1 MNHLCIIYLKRN
13 NLKNGEKMQNKYL
26 VIYREIAEKIQN
38 GTYTAGQKLPSEHE
52 MVEAYSTSRETIRKA
67 LGQLAQNGF
76 IQKVQGKGS
85 IVLDTQ
91 KFDFPVSGLVS
102 FKELADN
109 LGEMHQTHVEKLELI
124 ESDELLQTQLHAS
137 PKEKVWEV
145 HRVREIEKER
155 IIFDKDYFKQ
165 MYVNELTEEI
175 CQDSIYDYIE
185 NKLGMMIS
193 FAKKEITVVEP
204 TEEDRKY
211 LHLEG
216 FSNIVVV
223 KNYVYFDDASLFQY
237 TESRHRP
244 DRFKFVD
251 FARRNSI

>member
-1 MNHLCIIYLKRN
+1 
-13 NLKNGEKMQNKYL
+13 MQNKYL
-26 VIYREIAEKIQN
+26 LIYREIADKIQA
-38 GTYTAGQKLPSEHE
+38 GTFKAGEKLPSEHE
-52 MVEAYSTSRETIRKA
+52 LVQTYSTSRETIRKA
-67 LGQLAQNGF
+67 LNQLAQNGY

-109 LGEMHQTHVEKLELI
+109 LGESHKTYVEKLALI
-124 ESDELLQTQLHAS
+124 EPDDFLQTQLHAL
-137 PKEKVWEV
+137 PQEGIWEV
-145 HRVREIEKER
+145 HRVREIENER
-155 IIFDKDYFKQ
+155 IILDKDFFKQ
-165 MYVNELTEEI
+165 MYVEKLTEEI
-175 CQDSIYDYIE
+175 CRNSIYDYIE
-185 NKLGMMIS
+185 NELHMMIS
-193 FAKKEITVVEP
+193 FAKKEITVGEP
-204 TEEDRKY
+204 TDEDRKY
-211 LHLEG
+211 LDLEG

-251 FARRNSI
+251 FARRSSV